1 MVILCERELVY
12 SFARKISAQRIFEK
26 RYNQSYKWFIQR
38 EHINFPDE
46 IFHEVSKMF
55 DKINVR
61 YFSFLIPSQSINLCI
76 GSTFK
81 PKKM

>member
-1 MVILCERELVY
+1 
-12 SFARKISAQRIFEK
+12 
-26 RYNQSYKWFIQR
+26 
-38 EHINFPDE
+38 
-46 IFHEVSKMF
+46 VSKMF